1 MNNLLDS
8 LKRFLKNKNTVTIIG
23 VIFILVLLYIG
34 YSTQINRAV
43 EPVNVPV
50 AAQNI
55 QPRTLI
61 TADMVNNVD
70 MPSISISENVIT
82 SSGAIIGK
90 YSNVNTLIPAGSMF
104 YRETVID
111 AKELP
116 DAALVELK
124 SGEIAYNFPI
134 DMDSTYGNSIM
145 PGNRIDIYMKYGD
158 GTDENVTLG
167 KLLNNIK
174 VLAVKDSSGKAVFED
189 SESERTPAMMIFG
202 LKEKN
207 WLLLRKAYYL
217 GDLGVEL
224 FPVPHSGTVDTDGAT
239 EVSTKQ
245 LEDYINAHATDI
257 PVNTNEEVQAAADTL
272 MPTAVET
279 GGNPN
284 TVTITYPDG
293 CGSKYVCKYKK
304 NNDAEKTVT
313 KTTQNVRYTGNGTL
327 VATVTETD
335 GTAHT
340 LNLNIPMTN
349 TNSTENR
356 G

>member
-82 SSGAIIGK
+82 SSGSIIGK

-174 VLAVKDSSGKAVFED
+174 VLAVKDSSGKAV
-189 SESERTPAMMIFG
+189 SA
-202 LKEKN
+202 
-207 WLLLRKAYYL
+207 
-217 GDLGVEL
+217 
-224 FPVPHSGTVDTDGAT
+224 
-239 EVSTKQ
+239 
-245 LEDYINAHATDI
+245 
-257 PVNTNEEVQAAADTL
+257 
-272 MPTAVET
+272 
-279 GGNPN
+279 
-284 TVTITYPDG
+284 
-293 CGSKYVCKYKK
+293 
-304 NNDAEKTVT
+304 
-313 KTTQNVRYTGNGTL
+313 
-327 VATVTETD
+327 
-335 GTAHT
+335 
-340 LNLNIPMTN
+340 
-349 TNSTENR
+349 
-356 G
+356 